1 MADRCPVRLSPRPST
16 IDLVTVTLDLP
27 AEAQARLQAEATRR
41 GITLDQLIAELADQL
56 PAEGDTPKHRL
67 GFVGIGASGRT
78 EPLDIHQERAD
89 LAAKKFAE
97 GI

>member
-1 MADRCPVRLSPRPST
+1 M
-16 IDLVTVTLDLP
+16 VTVTLDLS
-27 AEAQARLQAEATRR
+27 AEAQARLQTEASRR
-41 GITLDQLIAELADQL
+41 GITLDQLIADIAAGL

-67 GFVGIGASGRT
+67 GFVGIGASGRA

>member
-1 MADRCPVRLSPRPST
+1 
-16 IDLVTVTLDLP
+16 VTVTLDLP
-27 AEAQARLQAEATRR
+27 ADSQARLEAEASRR
-41 GITLDQLIAELADQL
+41 GVTLDQLVAEIADSF
-56 PAEGDTPKHRL
+56 PAETPKHRL

-78 EPLDIHQERAD
+78 DPLDIHQERAD